1 MLKTGIAMMLK
12 DVVTE
17 DKTAKTLGS
26 GSLAVYGTPAMIL
39 LVEKAA
45 VALLEGRLEEG
56 MTSVGTR
63 LNVEHLA
70 PTPVGGKVTCAVTLV
85 EIAERKL
92 TFRVL
97 VEDQSGIIGKGLH
110 ERYLVEADR
119 FQVRADA
126 RLYIQDDDD
135 WDD

>member
-1 MLKTGIAMMLK
+1 MLRTGIGRMMT

-17 DKTAKTLGS
+17 ENTAGSLGS

-39 LVEKAA
+39 LVEKTA

-63 LNVEHLA
+63 LDVQHLA
-70 PTPVGGKVTCAVTLV
+70 PTPVGGKVSCAVTLIKI
-85 EIAERKL
+85 EERKL

-97 VEDQSGIIGKGLH
+97 VEDQTGIIGKGIH
-110 ERYLVEADR
+110 ERFLVNAEKFQAKADSR
-119 FQVRADA
+119 VVIF
-126 RLYIQDDDD
+126 
-135 WDD
+135 

>member
-1 MLKTGIAMMLK
+1 MLRTGIARMMT

-17 DKTAKTLGS
+17 ENTAGSLGS

-39 LVEKAA
+39 LVEKTA

-63 LNVEHLA
+63 LDVEHLA
-70 PTPVGGKVTCAVTLV
+70 PTPVGGKVSCAVTLIKI
-85 EIAERKL
+85 EERKL

-97 VEDQSGIIGKGLH
+97 VEDQTGIIGKGIH
-110 ERYLVEADR
+110 ERFLVNAEKFQAKADSR
-119 FQVRADA
+119 VVIF
-126 RLYIQDDDD
+126 
-135 WDD
+135 

>member
-1 MLKTGIAMMLK
+1 MLRTGIARMMT

-17 DKTAKTLGS
+17 ENTARSLGS
-26 GSLAVYGTPAMIL
+26 GSLAVYGTPAMLL

-63 LNVEHLA
+63 LDVEHLA
-70 PTPVGGKVTCAVTLV
+70 PTPVGGKVSCAVTLIKI
-85 EIAERKL
+85 EDRKL

-97 VEDQSGIIGKGLH
+97 VEDQTGIIGKGTH
-110 ERYLVEADR
+110 ERFLVDADR
-119 FQVRADA
+119 FQAKADS
-126 RLYIQDDDD
+126 RVVIF
-135 WDD
+135 